1 MRVTRKTLIIF
12 ILTTLFLY
20 ISIPPF
26 GNVHAQENGLFEY
39 ELVYRG
45 GIRVTLQTPW
55 YVNSNSS
62 FNVTLVISAEHA
74 DLQNITI
81 EIVKI
86 ISFINESEY
95 SLPVPSPIKINELK
109 YGTNYTESF
118 EIILPENASK
128 IVMGEIDCSWVVPPK
143 APENQHTMF
152 PIAIISDYW
161 KKQADYWKQQAQ
173 NLKDERDWYKMQY
186 ETLEGN
192 LTDLQK
198 ELNQTRHQLESKMGE
213 LSVTQRL
220 AVIFGVTTALFVF
233 TTVYLFKRKPQ
244 VW

>member
-1 MRVTRKTLIIF
+1 MRATRKTLIIF

-26 GNVHAQENGLFEY
+26 GNVHAQENDLFKY

-81 EIVKI
+81 EIVNI

-143 APENQHTMF
+143 DPENQHTMF

-173 NLKDERDWYKMQY
+173 NLKDERDWYKVQY

-213 LSVTQRL
+213 LGVTQRL